1 MLDNQTD
8 RLQQLED
15 VMIELQS
22 LRTGTNVKSMIVVQS
37 DDPVVEAAPPAM
49 TPTLRFNNRMIVGI
63 GATIVVLMVGMLL
76 IRNRAGN
83 HPNTPADVA
92 TRLAQLKLAT
102 AQATTGDAEAALLQV
117 ESLTDADCTPAELLT
132 AAAAFACAST
142 RSAQDQTLA
151 EHRAARAVLFLRRAV
166 AQGFKDVNDLRA
178 NRDLA
183 TLQGRADFK
192 KLIAELNLSRQ

>member
-1 MLDNQTD
+1 MIENQTD

-37 DDPVVEAAPPAM
+37 DDPALEAAPPAPRR
-49 TPTLRFNNRMIVGI
+49 TPRSNNRNIIGI
-63 GATIVVLMVGMLL
+63 GVTIVVLMIGMLL
-76 IRNRAGN
+76 IRNRTGN
-83 HPNTPADVA
+83 APANVG
-92 TRLAQLKLAT
+92 TRLAQLKIAT
-102 AQATTGDAEAALLQV
+102 AQAMTGDTESALLQV

-132 AAAAFACAST
+132 AAAAFAGAST
-142 RSAQDQTLA
+142 RSTQDQTLA

-178 NRDLA
+178 NPDLA
-183 TLQGRADFK
+183 PLLGRADFK
-192 KLIAELNLSRQ
+192 QLVGEMKASNR